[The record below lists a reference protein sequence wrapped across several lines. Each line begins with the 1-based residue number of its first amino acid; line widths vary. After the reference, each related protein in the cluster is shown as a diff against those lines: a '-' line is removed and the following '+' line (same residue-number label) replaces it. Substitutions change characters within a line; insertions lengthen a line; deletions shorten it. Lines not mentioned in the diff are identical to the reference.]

1 MNMSTLTAL
10 HCNEVGADPV
20 DEVIINRA
28 NGCEILVTKE
38 IKLPHLSAIYLTLSD
53 LYVKQEQV
61 ITILLWKHVNHVE
74 YL

>member
-38 IKLPHLSAIYLTLSD
+38 IKLPHLSAIYLTL
-53 LYVKQEQV
+53 
-61 ITILLWKHVNHVE
+61 
-74 YL
+74 